1 MTKKQLRNICSSKEI
16 TRQDAKVLLRILFE
30 DNYSVLGNRT
40 NLHPFYLREMLSYIK
55 PFSIT
60 AQSAIV
66 KASLEVLN
74 QKKTKAS

>member
-1 MTKKQLRNICSSKEI
+1 MTKKQLRNICSSKEL
-16 TRQDAKVLLRILFE
+16 TRQDAKVLLRLLFE
-30 DNYSVLGNRT
+30 DNYSVLGSRT
-40 NLHPFYLREMLSYIK
+40 NLHPFYLREMLSSIK